1 MKNKIAI
8 LGSTGSIGRS
18 TFNVISRFK
27 KNFKIEFL
35 STNSNFKKVYKQA
48 LEFNVK
54 KIIINDKKIFYK
66 YKNFLK
72 KKKIKPYLKIEDI
85 LKDITKLDY
94 VINGISGY
102 YGLEPSLKIIPHTK
116 TFITA
121 NKESIICGWEFIKKK
136 LYKFNTKFIPI
147 DSEHHSIWNVIK
159 DIDKTKIEKIYL
171 TASGGPFLNK
181 KKSEIDFIKSS
192 EAAKHPNWKMGKKI
206 SIDSTTMMNK
216 IFEVNE
222 AMKIFDLELKKFEI
236 IIHPQS
242 YIHAIIILNNGLIK
256 FVAHDT
262 SMEIPI
268 FNSLFSGTNVNY
280 YKKNFLKI
288 NHLNRLKYIKPSSY
302 QFPLLNILKKLKKK
316 KYFL

>member
-121 NKESIICGWEFIKKK
+121 NKESIICGWEFIKK
-136 LYKFNTKFIPI
+136 N
-147 DSEHHSIWNVIK
+147 
-159 DIDKTKIEKIYL
+159 
-171 TASGGPFLNK
+171 
-181 KKSEIDFIKSS
+181 
-192 EAAKHPNWKMGKKI
+192 
-206 SIDSTTMMNK
+206 
-216 IFEVNE
+216 
-222 AMKIFDLELKKFEI
+222 
-236 IIHPQS
+236 
-242 YIHAIIILNNGLIK
+242 YINLIQ
-256 FVAHDT
+256 
-262 SMEIPI
+262 
-268 FNSLFSGTNVNY
+268 NLF
-280 YKKNFLKI
+280 
-288 NHLNRLKYIKPSSY
+288 
-302 QFPLLNILKKLKKK
+302 Q
-316 KYFL
+316 